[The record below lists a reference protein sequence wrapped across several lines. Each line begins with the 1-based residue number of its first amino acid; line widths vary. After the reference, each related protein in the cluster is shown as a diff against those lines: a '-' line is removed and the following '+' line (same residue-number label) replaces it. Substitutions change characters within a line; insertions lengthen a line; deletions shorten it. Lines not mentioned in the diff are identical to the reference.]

1 MRLNIFHQVKISF
14 LVSHD
19 NFSHF
24 GIILKS
30 KYSNIRQ
37 AWVYKIPVGMILAE
51 LYFLYHSFLI
61 YKMGRIIIN
70 TQIVVKM
77 ITRICKLVRIVLVKQ
92 IDGEIFVV
100 IIIFAR
106 TRLYKQWK
114 KKCFIL
120 SSTFNMCR

>member
-1 MRLNIFHQVKISF
+1 MCNMWVWIFSIKWRFFFSG
-14 LVSHD
+14 HD

-24 GIILKS
+24 GIVLKS
-30 KYSNIRQ
+30 KDSDIQQ
-37 AWVYKIPVGMILAE
+37 AWVYKILVGMILEE

-70 TQIVVKM
+70 TQGVFKM
-77 ITRICKLVRIVLVKQ
+77 ITRICKLVPVKQ
-92 IDGEIFVV
+92 TDGEKFAV

-120 SSTFNMCR
+120 SSTFSLCR